1 MFAKNLNKNKSF
13 FEVTNQGSVKEIQ
26 SQKFRYLNT

>member
-13 FEVTNQGSVKEIQ
+13 LEVTNQSSVKEIQ